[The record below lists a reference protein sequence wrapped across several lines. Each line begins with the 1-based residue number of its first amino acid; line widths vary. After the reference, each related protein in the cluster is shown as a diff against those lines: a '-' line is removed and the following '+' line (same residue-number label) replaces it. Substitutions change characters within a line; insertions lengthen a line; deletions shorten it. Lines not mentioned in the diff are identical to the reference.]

1 MTSQRPVWQSA
12 RQHLAAA
19 AFGMAIFGLVFVYTG
34 DSDMLVA
41 IISGLEGSLL
51 IYLLA
56 QIKSVVIENENGSP

>member
-12 RQHLAAA
+12 RQHVAAA

-34 DSDMLVA
+34 DSDMLAAV
-41 IISGLEGSLL
+41 ISGLEGSLL

-56 QIKSVVIENENGSP
+56 QIKNIFIEKE